1 MNAVHVLEREPIDER
16 VEKADFLGA
25 AEAEH
30 VGHVPLDQE
39 LRHELAT
46 GHAAD
51 DAPCSG
57 FGRCPLEAARE

>member
-30 VGHVPLDQE
+30 VGHVPLYEE
-39 LRHELAT
+39 LRHELPS
-46 GHAAD
+46 GHASN
-51 DAPCSG
+51 DAPCNR
-57 FGRCPLEAARE
+57 FGRSPLEAARE